1 MAEISVLLKK
11 GTIFA
16 YGECRKNFND
26 TVVFLV
32 EHYPNVGFTKFKVQ
46 RVVNLF
52 EDTGIVPQLNY
63 FAKISQSCFSLLWKN
78 ESIQYNKLRPNIVF
92 NFVNVCRIRKINV
105 KYVTCVCAKRSDQN
119 SAIVRFCF
127 HTRLRFCI
135 CSHI

>member
-1 MAEISVLLKK
+1 MAEISILLKK

-26 TVVFLV
+26 TVLFLV

-63 FAKISQSCFSLLWKN
+63 FAKISQSCLVFYGRMKVFS
-78 ESIQYNKLRPNIVF
+78 I
-92 NFVNVCRIRKINV
+92 IN
-105 KYVTCVCAKRSDQN
+105 YVQILSLT
-119 SAIVRFCF
+119 
-127 HTRLRFCI
+127 L
-135 CSHI
+135 